1 MQLFNISD
9 RRELVKIEKL
19 IFEENDVYL
28 VDDEEKNT
36 IFIWVGL
43 KVSQAKKD
51 ITADIARKIDKERGG
66 STKILIMKQNREY
79 GSFLAM
85 MHNLEKGL
93 IPGRTVERRPE
104 FVFEVPPE
112 TIKSIGLNGTPEER
126 EIKVEERIVRW
137 LKQIKDYRRLEPP
150 RIQEPST
157 TVKFIRFEQEPVQ
170 VEAKAEDQL
179 ETWLMQTKEY
189 RKVAVIK
196 EIKEEAVGV
205 DEEAVEVDFNTQT
218 REAAYFLS
226 LDGYTYDQLCWLLAE
241 KIQKM
246 SLDMPSIEDIRRK
259 AEEVFNSSCTY
270 DELCWLNA
278 EMDILIKKS
287 FLEKKKKEFDY

>member
-1 MQLFNISD
+1 MQLFNIND
-9 RRELVKIEKL
+9 EGELVKIEQL
-19 IFEENDVYL
+19 SFEENDVYL

-36 IFIWVGL
+36 IYIWVGL

-66 STKILIMKQNREY
+66 SAKILIMKQNREY

-104 FVFEVPPE
+104 FIFEVPPE
-112 TIKSIGLNGTPEER
+112 SIKSIGLNGTPEER
-126 EIKVEERIVRW
+126 EVKVEERILRW
-137 LKQIKDYRRLEPP
+137 LKQIKAHRRFEPQ
-150 RIQEPST
+150 RVQEPST
-157 TVKFIRFEQEPVQ
+157 TVKFIRFEQPPVQ
-170 VEAKAEDQL
+170 VKN
-179 ETWLMQTKEY
+179 KEH

-196 EIKEEAVGV
+196 EVR
-205 DEEAVEVDFNTQT
+205 EEAVEVDFKTQIK
-218 REAAYFLS
+218 EAAYFLS
-226 LDGYTYDQLCWLLAE
+226 LAGYTYDQLCWLLAE

-246 SLDMPSIEDIRRK
+246 NLDMPSIEEIKRK
-259 AEEVFNSSCTY
+259 AEEVFKSSCTY

-278 EMDILIKKS
+278 EMDILT
-287 FLEKKKKEFDY
+287 KKEFLKKIEKRFSY

>member
-1 MQLFNISD
+1 MQLFNIND
-9 RRELVKIEKL
+9 EGELVKIEQL
-19 IFEENDVYL
+19 SFEENDVYL

-36 IFIWVGL
+36 IYIWVGL

-66 STKILIMKQNREY
+66 SAKILIMKQNREY

-104 FVFEVPPE
+104 FIFEVPPE
-112 TIKSIGLNGTPEER
+112 SIKSIGLNGTPEER
-126 EIKVEERIVRW
+126 EVKVEERILRW
-137 LKQIKDYRRLEPP
+137 LKQIKAHRRFEPQ
-150 RIQEPST
+150 RVQEPST
-157 TVKFIRFEQEPVQ
+157 TVKFIRFEQPPVQ
-170 VEAKAEDQL
+170 VK
-179 ETWLMQTKEY
+179 TKEH

-196 EIKEEAVGV
+196 EVR
-205 DEEAVEVDFNTQT
+205 EEAVEVDFKTQIK
-218 REAAYFLS
+218 EAAYFLS
-226 LDGYTYDQLCWLLAE
+226 LAGYTYDQLCWLLAE

-246 SLDMPSIEDIRRK
+246 NLDMPSIEEIKRK
-259 AEEVFNSSCTY
+259 AEEVFKSSCTY

-278 EMDILIKKS
+278 EMDILT
-287 FLEKKKKEFDY
+287 KKEFLKTIEKRFGY

>member
-1 MQLFNISD
+1 MRLFNIND
-9 RRELVKIEKL
+9 KAELIKL
-19 IFEENDVYL
+19 DKLSFEENEVFL
-28 VDDEEKNT
+28 VDDKQKNT
-36 IFIWVGL
+36 IYIWVGL

-66 STKILIMKQNREY
+66 SAKILIMKQKREY

-93 IPGRTVERRPE
+93 IPGKTVERRPE

-112 TIKSIGLNGTPEER
+112 TIKSIGLNGTPKER
-126 EIKVEERIVRW
+126 EISVEERLLRW
-137 LKQIKDYRRLEPP
+137 FKQIKDHRRVEPQKV
-150 RIQEPST
+150 QEPST
-157 TVKFIRFEQEPVQ
+157 TVKFIRFEQPPVQ
-170 VEAKAEDQL
+170 VKKKED
-179 ETWLMQTKEY
+179 E
-189 RKVAVIK
+189 KVAIIK
-196 EIKEEAVGV
+196 EVREEP
-205 DEEAVEVDFNTQT
+205 VEVDFNTQI

-226 LDGYTYDQLCWLLAE
+226 LDGYTYDQLCWLLGE

-246 SLDMPSIEDIRRK
+246 NLDMPSIEDIKRK

-278 EMDILIKKS
+278 EMDLLTRKR
-287 FLEKKKKEFDY
+287 FLEKKKKEFEY